1 MKSSFVFVFFLIMS
15 LNAFSDVDFSKLNF
29 TTLSWDGKKTSFK
42 LAIKP
47 GMQAFT
53 QDSKTYKEYRA
64 YNLSK
69 VSGPFKLILLS
80 YIRPAPHKRV
90 FYPVVMLLDADKK
103 VIHTSK
109 PDEFSRCGMCSK
121 GFSSHLEWTFT
132 PDNSAKYLLITRDA
146 SFDGKGYSTA
156 GNYFVHTT
164 GGAMIP
170 MPKKESTYFS
180 RDGKLKLIVEAV
192 K

>member
-1 MKSSFVFVFFLIMS
+1 MKSRFVFVFLLVMS
-15 LNAFSDVDFSKLNF
+15 LNAFSEPDFTKLNF

-47 GMQAFT
+47 GMQALT
-53 QDSKTYKEYRA
+53 QDGKTYTEYKA

-69 VSGPFKLILLS
+69 VSGSFKLTLLS
-80 YIRPAPHKRV
+80 YIRPAPNKRV
-90 FYPVVMLLDADKK
+90 FYPVVMLLDVNKQI
-103 VIHTSK
+103 IHTSK
-109 PDEFSRCGMCSK
+109 PEEFSRCGMCSK

-132 PDNSAKYLLITRDA
+132 SKDSPKYLLITRDA

-180 RDGKLKLIVEAV
+180 KDGKLKLIVEVV